1 MKKFLPILAVLV
13 VICIIFAIYSYSHKY
28 ERAYE
33 RAQKVYDVQSGIT
46 QQMLDDYNDL
56 QSDIDSIQEQ
66 QRALGID

>member
-28 ERAYE
+28 EREYE